1 VKKSQRILFFYP
13 LKLLSLLPLQAL
25 YFICYP
31 VYFLL
36 YYVFKYRRKVTA
48 QNLRNSF
55 PDKNT
60 KELKEIEKRYYKHL
74 SRLLAEIIKGISIS
88 EKEIRK
94 RVVIHDRH
102 VLEEVYNKHGAAL
115 MLLGHF
121 GNWEMIAL
129 SAELI
134 APHHFCIVYKPLS
147 NSFFN
152 ALINETRERFG
163 AETSPMEFTHVR
175 IKNLQSEKVLFT
187 LVADQNPSNTK
198 NAQWVD
204 FLNQDTAFLSG
215 PKILSKRY
223 NLPVLY
229 LDVKSSKSG
238 YYEIYPKVILEDTST
253 QNEVD
258 ILQTYA
264 KMLEE
269 TIRNKP
275 EFWLWSHR
283 RWKHSR

>member
-1 VKKSQRILFFYP
+1 MKKSHRILFFYP

-25 YFICYP
+25 YVICYP
-31 VYFLL
+31 VYLL
-36 YYVFKYRRKVTA
+36 LFSIFKYRRKVTL

-55 PDKNT
+55 PEKSLA
-60 KELKEIEKRYYKHL
+60 ELHVIEKRYYKHL

-163 AETSPMEFTHVR
+163 AETSPMELTHVK
-175 IKNLQSEKVLFT
+175 IKNLHSDKVLFT
-187 LVADQNPSNTK
+187 LVADQNPSNIK
-198 NAQWVD
+198 NAQWVN
-204 FLNQDTAFLSG
+204 FLNQETAFLTG

-223 NLPVLY
+223 DLPVLY

-238 YYEIYPKVILEDTST
+238 YYEIYPKVILEVSDSK
-253 QNEVD
+253 NEVD
-258 ILQTYA
+258 ILQEYA
-264 KMLEE
+264 KMLED

-283 RWKHSR
+283 RWKHKR